1 MGDTSISLDDQIQ
14 MDLIEAYDAVQ
25 RRHGVDEETMIRHL
39 QMAIDKEIQWAKER
53 KIEAEEDE
61 LWSLQGWVTCD
72 DCDGR
77 GQDCASCAG
86 TGTQWG

>member
-1 MGDTSISLDDQIQ
+1 MGDTSISLADQIQ
-14 MDLIEAYDAVQ
+14 ADLTEALDATQ
-25 RRHGVDEETMIRHL
+25 RRYGVDEDTMIIHL
-39 QMAIDKEIQWAKER
+39 QAVLDREIQWAKER